1 MYVGTSC
8 LVAFV
13 GQYVFIQY
21 TSLSPPSSF
30 LPLLFFRYPLPPPS
44 QDEGI
49 PPLNS
54 SLSVTVRVDP
64 EPPVFN
70 QSIYTAAVPEFTGEV
85 SQQASNG

>member
-13 GQYVFIQY
+13 GQSS
-21 TSLSPPSSF
+21 TTCSSLPPPFSF
-30 LPLLFFRYPLPPPS
+30 LPLLFPLYPIPPPS

-49 PPLNS
+49 PPLNA

-85 SQQASNG
+85 SQQASKV